1 MLRAV
6 LINNKKRLFL
16 YLAKKKKYLTPQLQR
31 NHQQKNSMASDQLDE
46 TTFLTSIAGQKGEE
60 GNPNGFGGKR
70 PVYEP
75 EGLKRVKNLHG
86 KVSHLVD
93 NLAGKLGLVLRKQEK
108 DFLAAYRA
116 HMYNVQK
123 ELQGLRAKVDES
135 ELELRKN
142 KKIVALQKERDW
154 YRSEALRLDTFATN
168 IKKDLKFMKERLS
181 TIDEDRNWLERQL
194 KASKKQNK
202 LLRAELEIRLSATP
216 STPAT
221 TSTTNEHT
229 QSGFLPPPRSQTS
242 TPGAG
247 QTRQAPPRSKSTVPG
262 GNRRGVFSGKGV
274 GNNNSKEAS
283 QLRDEV
289 DRLAS
294 RLKATEK
301 QLTRARAEN
310 VERVR
315 QRSAMEDLFLRCVD
329 TVKSQIQRRMPR
341 GGLTYSPSGKAALR
355 ALDGGHTS
363 RPIGSDDRNQ
373 MSVELDQFTKVD
385 RHQVVQELMMHDEVL
400 AYLYDAL
407 FPRHGGEE
415 SMMLDEGSMMM
426 EDEDEGQKVAGNQ
439 DQQRSNSS
447 TKSASSWRQRVN
459 DKGESGQQQPVR
471 MPAMRSSDSQR
482 SNVGDRIKLDP
493 TVHEYL
499 RQMSAG
505 REL

>member
-1 MLRAV
+1 
-6 LINNKKRLFL
+6 
-16 YLAKKKKYLTPQLQR
+16 
-31 NHQQKNSMASDQLDE
+31 MASDQLDE

-60 GNPNGFGGKR
+60 GNPNASGGKR

-142 KKIVALQKERDW
+142 QKIVALQKERDW

-221 TSTTNEHT
+221 TAASTTNEHT

-247 QTRQAPPRSKSTVPG
+247 HTRQVPPRSKSTVPG
-262 GNRRGVFSGKGV
+262 GNRRGTFSGKGR
-274 GNNNSKEAS
+274 GNSSKETS

-355 ALDGGHTS
+355 ALDGGHTT
-363 RPIGSDDRNQ
+363 RPIGSDNRNQ

-385 RHQVVQELMMHDEVL
+385 RRQVVEELMMHDEVL

-407 FPRHGGEE
+407 FPREGGGGGEDP
-415 SMMLDEGSMMM
+415 MMLDEGSVIMDY
-426 EDEDEGQKVAGNQ
+426 EEEGQKGSGQ
-439 DQQRSNSS
+439 QQEQQQQRN

-459 DKGESGQQQPVR
+459 DQGESGQQPVR
-471 MPAMRSSDSQR
+471 MPSMRSSDSR

>member
-1 MLRAV
+1 MG
-6 LINNKKRLFL
+6 
-16 YLAKKKKYLTPQLQR
+16 
-31 NHQQKNSMASDQLDE
+31 DQLDE
-46 TTFLTSIAGQKGEE
+46 STFITSISGQQGEE
-60 GNPNGFGGKR
+60 DSTTGGGGGGGKR

-142 KKIVALQKERDW
+142 QKIVALQKERDW

-168 IKKDLKFMKERLS
+168 IKKDLKFMRERLS

-216 STPAT
+216 AT
-221 TSTTNEHT
+221 TATSHT
-229 QSGFLPPPRSQTS
+229 SHTEGSGFLPPPRSQTA

-247 QTRQAPPRSKSTVPG
+247 ATRKAPPRSKSTIPG
-262 GNRRGVFSGKGV
+262 GTRRSTGSSQATKEV
-274 GNNNSKEAS
+274 GL
-283 QLRDEV
+283 LRDEV
-289 DRLAS
+289 ERLS
-294 RLKATEK
+294 MKLKNSQK

-310 VERVR
+310 VERTR

-355 ALDGGHTS
+355 AIDGGHTT
-363 RPIGSDDRNQ
+363 RPIGSDDRTQ
-373 MSVELDQFTKVD
+373 QSVELDQFTKVD
-385 RHQVVQELMMHDEVL
+385 RRQVVEELMMHDEVL

-407 FPRHGGEE
+407 FPSGGGEVVGGSGGIGGGGGGGMMEEE
-415 SMMLDEGSMMM
+415 SAYVDEGKM
-426 EDEDEGQKVAGNQ
+426 
-439 DQQRSNSS
+439 QQQPR
-447 TKSASSWRQRVN
+447 SASGWRQRVN
-459 DKGESGQQQPVR
+459 DTNQQNSVR
-471 MPAMRSSDSQR
+471 MPQMRSSESSR
-482 SNVGDRIKLDP
+482 SNIGDRIKLDP
-493 TVHEYL
+493 SVHEYL
-499 RQMSAG
+499 RQMSSG
-505 REL
+505 KDGLM

>member
-1 MLRAV
+1 M
-6 LINNKKRLFL
+6 
-16 YLAKKKKYLTPQLQR
+16 
-31 NHQQKNSMASDQLDE
+31 
-46 TTFLTSIAGQKGEE
+46 
-60 GNPNGFGGKR
+60 
-70 PVYEP
+70 
-75 EGLKRVKNLHG
+75 
-86 KVSHLVD
+86 
-93 NLAGKLGLVLRKQEK
+93 
-108 DFLAAYRA
+108 
-116 HMYNVQK
+116 
-123 ELQGLRAKVDES
+123 
-135 ELELRKN
+135 
-142 KKIVALQKERDW
+142 
-154 YRSEALRLDTFATN
+154 
-168 IKKDLKFMKERLS
+168 
-181 TIDEDRNWLERQL
+181 
-194 KASKKQNK
+194 
-202 LLRAELEIRLSATP
+202 
-216 STPAT
+216 
-221 TSTTNEHT
+221 
-229 QSGFLPPPRSQTS
+229 
-242 TPGAG
+242 
-247 QTRQAPPRSKSTVPG
+247 PPRSKSTVPG
-262 GNRRGVFSGKGV
+262 GNRRGTFGGKGG
-274 GNNNSKEAS
+274 GNSSKETS

-355 ALDGGHTS
+355 ALDGGHTT

-385 RHQVVQELMMHDEVL
+385 RRQVVEELMMHDEVL

-407 FPRHGGEE
+407 FPREGGGGGGGGEDP
-415 SMMLDEGSMMM
+415 MMLDEGSVIMDY
-426 EDEDEGQKVAGNQ
+426 EEEGQKGSGQ
-439 DQQRSNSS
+439 QQEQQQQQQQQQRN

-459 DKGESGQQQPVR
+459 DKGESGQQPVR
-471 MPAMRSSDSQR
+471 MPSMRSSDSR